1 MIIEIVLTEVQLLIK
16 VKIIVV
22 DITLV
27 IFVFHKDSWW
37 YTNVVSI

>member
-37 YTNVVSI
+37 YTVVSI